1 MEEPVV
7 QTGTAADA
15 DGDADIL
22 RMRRDLPTLE
32 AVERR
37 RGQLWMIA
45 SLLLLAA
52 SAAVFLLI
60 ADPEAAGLLPESSGL
75 RFGFAGISVAFLLYV
90 FDQERRLRRLS
101 EALVRERIL
110 SAALTSRVRDLGTL
124 SRVGQ
129 IVNAVL
135 SQAEVLEIVLEGAFE
150 LTAAATG
157 SVMLVDG
164 EELQV
169 AVSAGTGPAPRGSR
183 QPLTSGVAGWV
194 ATRRE
199 PLLIT
204 GQLSDGQIPGLRQ
217 RTRRSGSSVCAPMLV
232 ADELVGV
239 LALERAEGAEPFT
252 EWEMRAVTLFAA
264 HAATAVSNSRR
275 YEQERENVE
284 RLAQLVESRGETV
297 ATMVHDLKAPLTAII
312 GFSKLMKH
320 RGDID
325 AETRAGFVNRI
336 EDAAFQLLEMIEG
349 VLQGASDDAQ
359 LDVRRDPIDVLRLV
373 QELAELTA
381 NMAHGRD
388 GVSRPVSVVCDEE
401 ALALRLD
408 GAALRSILVNLL
420 ENAVKYSPPGSP
432 IEVGVRR
439 EGREVHLTVR
449 DHGEGI
455 PQDQLETIFERF
467 RQRDPEA
474 PGRSGVGLGLYI
486 VRSLTMAHGGRVA
499 VTSELGMG
507 TTFTVTFPARM
518 LTAPAPARSLRPGLR
533 GGAPPE
539 TARITPAA
547 EVPAPSEV
555 VAAEDAVPP
564 VG

>member
-1 MEEPVV
+1 MQPVV
-7 QTGTAADA
+7 QAGTGGHEDA
-15 DGDADIL
+15 DADIL

-37 RGQLWMIA
+37 RGQLWMVAAI
-45 SLLLLAA
+45 LLLATSA
-52 SAAVFLLI
+52 SVFLLI
-60 ADPEAAGLLPESSGL
+60 ADPDAASVIPDSIGIRL
-75 RFGFAGISVAFLLYV
+75 GFVGVSVAFLLYV

-135 SQAEVLEIVLEGAFE
+135 SQREVLEIVLEGAFE
-150 LTAAATG
+150 LTVAARG
-157 SVMLVDG
+157 SVMLVEG
-164 EELQV
+164 EELEV
-169 AVSAGTGPAPRGSR
+169 AVSAGDRPAPRGSR
-183 QPLTSGVAGWV
+183 QRLTAGVAGWV

-199 PLLIT
+199 PLLVT
-204 GQLSDGQIPGLRQ
+204 GQLNDGQIPELRE
-217 RTRRSGSSVCAPMLV
+217 RERRSGSSVCAPMLV

-239 LALERAEGAEPFT
+239 LALERADGTAPFT

-284 RLAQLVESRGETV
+284 RLAQLVERRGETV

-325 AETRAGFVNRI
+325 PVTRAGFVDRI

-359 LDVRRDPIDVLRLV
+359 LDIRREPIDVLRLV
-373 QELAELTA
+373 NELAELTA
-381 NMAHGRD
+381 SMAHGRD
-388 GVSRPVSVVCDEE
+388 GIDRPVTVDCGEGEVS
-401 ALALRLD
+401 LRLD

-420 ENAVKYSPPGSP
+420 ENAVKYSAPGSP
-432 IEVGVRR
+432 IEVGVVRD
-439 EGREVHLTVR
+439 EREVHITVR
-449 DHGEGI
+449 DEGEGI
-455 PQDQLETIFERF
+455 PSDQLETIFERF

-474 PGRSGVGLGLYI
+474 SGRSGVGLGLYI
-486 VRSLTMAHGGRVA
+486 VRSLAQAHGGRVS
-499 VTSELGMG
+499 VQSHLGVG

-518 LTAPAPARSLRPGLR
+518 VTGPVLHLPIRPGSR
-533 GGAPPE
+533 GGPRPPE
-539 TARITPAA
+539 DQPIIAASRAAVSEDSGTSTA
-547 EVPAPSEV
+547 
-555 VAAEDAVPP
+555 
-564 VG
+564 

>member
-1 MEEPVV
+1 MQPVV
-7 QTGTAADA
+7 QTGAAEA
-15 DGDADIL
+15 EADADIL

-37 RGQLWMIA
+37 RGQLWVIA
-45 SLLLLAA
+45 SILLLAA
-52 SAAVFLLI
+52 SASVFLLI
-60 ADPEAAGLLPESSGL
+60 ADPEAASLIPDSVGIRLG
-75 RFGFAGISVAFLLYV
+75 FGGTSVAFLLYV

-124 SRVGQ
+124 TRVGQ

-169 AVSAGTGPAPRGSR
+169 AVSAGAGPAPRGSR
-183 QPLTSGVAGWV
+183 QPLTAGVAGWV
-194 ATRRE
+194 ATKRE

-204 GQLSDGQIPGLRQ
+204 GQLNDGQIPELRE
-217 RTRRSGSSVCAPMLV
+217 RRRGSGSSVCAPMLV

-239 LALERAEGAEPFT
+239 LALERADGAAPFT

-325 AETRAGFVNRI
+325 AETRAGFVTRI

-359 LDVRRDPIDVLRLV
+359 LDVRRDPIDVRRLV
-373 QELAELTA
+373 QELVELTA
-381 NMAHGRD
+381 SMAQGRD
-388 GVSRPVSVVCDEE
+388 GVARPVALVCAEDEV
-401 ALALRLD
+401 ALRLD

-432 IEVGVRR
+432 IEVGITRTD
-439 EGREVHLTVR
+439 REVHLTVR
-449 DHGEGI
+449 DEGEGI
-455 PQDQLETIFERF
+455 PEDQLETIFERF
-467 RQRDPEA
+467 RQRDPQA

-486 VRSLTMAHGGRVA
+486 VRSLAQAHGGRVS
-499 VTSELGMG
+499 VRSELGAG
-507 TTFTVTFPARM
+507 TTFTVAFPGRM
-518 LTAPAPARSLRPGLR
+518 LTETTSPATLRPGIR
-533 GGAPPE
+533 GGP
-539 TARITPAA
+539 RPADQPIIA
-547 EVPAPSEV
+547 ASRAA
-555 VAAEDAVPP
+555 VADDSGTSMA
-564 VG
+564 